1 MEKSFFLFR
10 LSMLFL
16 LIFSGVFA
24 DVYMKQRHHV
34 GEINMM
40 GSVQPAQDFIVES
53 WITPKKMAVKNQGQD
68 IIVDMDKGLITVVDH
83 TEKTISEIP
92 LDFSKIMA
100 ENIGG
105 SDSMDMEELQE
116 FMGNMMQVNFK
127 VIKTSEK
134 KKIGNWDC
142 TKYIQTMELGM
153 GAINSVIWATSDIKI
168 DDDIYARY
176 SANMIAQMPGASQE
190 MSKILEEIRKIDGVQ
205 VYMKQ
210 TTNMMGQSFSSTM
223 ELIEF
228 KEGNAPEK
236 VFFIPSDYKKVD
248 LFRDN

>member
-1 MEKSFFLFR
+1 
-10 LSMLFL
+10 
-16 LIFSGVFA
+16 
-24 DVYMKQRHHV
+24 
-34 GEINMM
+34 
-40 GSVQPAQDFIVES
+40 
-53 WITPKKMAVKNQGQD
+53 
-68 IIVDMDKGLITVVDH
+68 
-83 TEKTISEIP
+83 
-92 LDFSKIMA
+92 
-100 ENIGG
+100 
-105 SDSMDMEELQE
+105 
-116 FMGNMMQVNFK
+116 MMQVNFK
-127 VIKTSEK
+127 VTKTSEK
-134 KKIGNWDC
+134 KKIGSWDC

-153 GAINSVIWATSDIKI
+153 GAINSEIWATPDIKI

-190 MSKILEEIRKIDGVQ
+190 MTGILEEIRKIDGVQ

-228 KEGNAPEK
+228 KEGKAPEK